1 MGNIHSDSGVGE
13 SLINHEDKYK
23 EEEPS
28 SVIVENAD
36 GWNSI
41 KYKQQVTSV
50 SLLIDRIVFFTISNR
65 ALSSYGFYY
74 CCALKE
80 KFLIMVLVIFSN
92 KVLK

>member
-23 EEEPS
+23 EEDQPS

-41 KYKQQVTSV
+41 KYKEQVTSV
-50 SLLIDRIVFFTISNR
+50 SLLINQI
-65 ALSSYGFYY
+65 GF
-74 CCALKE
+74 LR
-80 KFLIMVLVIFSN
+80 F
-92 KVLK
+92 